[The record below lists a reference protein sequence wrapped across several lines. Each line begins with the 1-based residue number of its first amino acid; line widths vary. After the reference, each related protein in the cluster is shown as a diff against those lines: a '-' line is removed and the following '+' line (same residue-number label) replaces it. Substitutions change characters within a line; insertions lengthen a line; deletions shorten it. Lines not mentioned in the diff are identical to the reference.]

1 MVNEIVK
8 GDVQFG
14 AWEPMRE
21 AYARFRTPLATES
34 SALVLDQSPS
44 YVLQK
49 SKGAVS
55 KWFAAIG

>member
-1 MVNEIVK
+1 MK